1 MSLIPN
7 FSSSLNHKY
16 TYMICYVSEPIL
28 ESAMEVFILLTLWGQ
43 QPELIS
49 GSNDLFETDTLF
61 IATFISSLISAS
73 MGIASFLQTG
83 PSRLVPKKG
92 FYGGF
97 GYILLTIN
105 IACTMALKSLLNLHL
120 SDIGKGN
127 ETTTTPTPTT
137 TLSWSFDEN
146 DSDIMVRSQYQ
157 NRKMYRKNSCNI

>member
-1 MSLIPN
+1 M
-7 FSSSLNHKY
+7 
-16 TYMICYVSEPIL
+16 
-28 ESAMEVFILLTLWGQ
+28 TLWGQ
-43 QPELIS
+43 HPELIS
-49 GSNDLFETDTLF
+49 GSNDLFKTDLMF

-105 IACTMALKSLLNLHL
+105 IACTMALKSIINLHL

-127 ETTTTPTPTT
+127 VSMNTNNE
-137 TLSWSFDEN
+137 EN
-146 DSDIMVRSQYQ
+146 LMDSEIVMVRQE
-157 NRKMYRKNSCNI
+157 I

>member
-1 MSLIPN
+1 
-7 FSSSLNHKY
+7 
-16 TYMICYVSEPIL
+16 
-28 ESAMEVFILLTLWGQ
+28 
-43 QPELIS
+43 
-49 GSNDLFETDTLF
+49 
-61 IATFISSLISAS
+61 

-127 ETTTTPTPTT
+127 ETTTTPPTT
-137 TLSWSFDEN
+137 TTTWIDFQNNSEV
-146 DSDIMVRSQYQ
+146 MVRTG
-157 NRKMYRKNSCNI
+157 K

>member
-1 MSLIPN
+1 
-7 FSSSLNHKY
+7 
-16 TYMICYVSEPIL
+16 
-28 ESAMEVFILLTLWGQ
+28 MEVFILLTLWGQ
-43 QPELIS
+43 HPELIS
-49 GSNDLFETDTLF
+49 GSNDLFDTDPMF

-105 IACTMALKSLLNLHL
+105 IACTMALKSMLNLHL

-127 ETTTTPTPTT
+127 ETTTTIPTT
-137 TLSWSFDEN
+137 STTWMDFQNNSE
-146 DSDIMVRSQYQ
+146 IMVRPQF
-157 NRKMYRKNSCNI
+157 

>member
-1 MSLIPN
+1 M
-7 FSSSLNHKY
+7 
-16 TYMICYVSEPIL
+16 
-28 ESAMEVFILLTLWGQ
+28 TLWGQ
-43 QPELIS
+43 HPELIS
-49 GSNDLFETDTLF
+49 GSNDLFKTDPMF

-105 IACTMALKSLLNLHL
+105 IACTMALKSIINLHL

-127 ETTTTPTPTT
+127 VSISTNNE
-137 TLSWSFDEN
+137 EN
-146 DSDIMVRSQYQ
+146 LVDFQNGNSEIMVREE
-157 NRKMYRKNSCNI
+157 K